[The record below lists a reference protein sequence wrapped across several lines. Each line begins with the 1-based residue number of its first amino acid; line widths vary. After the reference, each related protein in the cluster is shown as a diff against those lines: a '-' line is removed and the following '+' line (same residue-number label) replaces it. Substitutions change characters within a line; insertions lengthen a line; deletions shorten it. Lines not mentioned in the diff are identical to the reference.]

1 MPQRIPQA
9 LQLIGGRAARV
20 ALGAS
25 LALLAASAAGRAVAQ
40 TPANP
45 DLVRRGEYLVRAGG
59 CFSCHTAEGGEPL
72 AGGRALETPFGTF
85 YSPNITRDGE
95 TGIGRWSDADFV
107 RALRKGVSPDGRN
120 YFPVFPY
127 PSFTGISAEDATAIK
142 AYLFSLPPVH
152 APNKAHDVAFPFS
165 WRFLQS
171 GWKFLFFTKGPFRP
185 NPAWDAQANRGAYL
199 VTALGHCG
207 ECHTPRNLAGAM
219 RKSLWL
225 AGNADGPDGDAV
237 PNITPDQ
244 RTGIGAW
251 SDHDIVAL
259 LATGKT
265 PDDTH
270 VEGSMKEV
278 VADSTK
284 FLTDED
290 REAIVRYLKAQRPIV
305 NKISATSEGEA
316 LPWYQKLWNFILA
329 LFAWT

>member
-1 MPQRIPQA
+1 LRFWRGAGIA
-9 LQLIGGRAARV
+9 LTAG
-20 ALGAS
+20 
-25 LALLAASAAGRAVAQ
+25 LAILAASRAAAAADIVK
-40 TPANP
+40 
-45 DLVRRGEYLVRAGG
+45 RGEYLVHAGG
-59 CFSCHTAEGGEPL
+59 CLSCHSAEGGAPL

-85 YSPNITRDGE
+85 YSPNITADRE
-95 TGIGRWSDADFV
+95 TGIGRWSDADIV
-107 RALRKGVSPDGRN
+107 RALRKGVSPEGRN

-127 PSFTGISAEDATAIK
+127 PSFTGISVEDAAAIK
-142 AYLFSLPPVH
+142 AYLISLEPVH
-152 APNKAHDVAFPFS
+152 QPNKPHDVSFPFS

-171 GWKFLFFTKGPFRP
+171 GWKLLFFTKGPFRQ
-185 NPAWDAQANRGAYL
+185 NPDWDAATNRGAYL
-199 VTALGHCG
+199 VTALGHCA

-259 LATGKT
+259 LATGTT
-265 PDDTH
+265 PDQSH

-278 VADSTK
+278 VADGTK

-290 REAIVRYLKAQRPIV
+290 REAIARYLKAQRPIV
-305 NKISATSEGEA
+305 NKIQSASGEGTELA
-316 LPWYQKLWNFILA
+316 WYQRLWNWILA